1 MGHSVS
7 TLVEID
13 QRLQRGQVPSLDG
26 KFINATNIKAALQN
40 LEILGWHAGESVM
53 KEMDAIRTE
62 NNRKLQAQREE
73 IASLKKN
80 VNDLEN
86 TVKTLNED
94 HVDLS
99 NECSAMDAIRTE
111 NNRKL
116 QAQREEIA
124 SLKKNV
130 NELENTVKTLNEDHV
145 DLSNECS
152 AMNTAFEQIDQ
163 LLNKKRRKIPP
174 VIESGAFVDPS
185 RSQGRP
191 TTLVYE
197 QDGGD
202 DIDNASVGSFTVS
215 SLEGASRGLS
225 KHDLKEI
232 FSEKAKEAVESKAEA
247 VLE

>member
-53 KEMDAIRTE
+53 KE
-62 NNRKLQAQREE
+62 
-73 IASLKKN
+73 
-80 VNDLEN
+80 
-86 TVKTLNED
+86 
-94 HVDLS
+94 
-99 NECSAMDAIRTE
+99 MDAIRTE

>member
-80 VNDLEN
+80 VN
-86 TVKTLNED
+86 
-94 HVDLS
+94 
-99 NECSAMDAIRTE
+99 
-111 NNRKL
+111 
-116 QAQREEIA
+116 
-124 SLKKNV
+124 
-130 NELENTVKTLNEDHV
+130 ELENTVKTLNEDHV

-152 AMNTAFEQIDQ
+152 AMNTAFERIDQ
-163 LLNKKRRKIPP
+163 LLNNKRRKIPP

>member
-13 QRLQRGQVPSLDG
+13 QRLQRGQIPSIGG
-26 KFINATNIKAALQN
+26 KFINATNIKEALQN
-40 LEILGWHAGESVM
+40 LEILGWHEGKSV
-53 KEMDAIRTE
+53 R
-62 NNRKLQAQREE
+62 
-73 IASLKKN
+73 
-80 VNDLEN
+80 LE
-86 TVKTLNED
+86 
-94 HVDLS
+94 
-99 NECSAMDAIRTE
+99 MDAIRTE

-163 LLNKKRRKIPP
+163 LLNKKRRKTVPP

>member
-7 TLVEID
+7 TLLEID
-13 QRLQRGQVPSLDG
+13 QRLRRGLVPSIDG
-26 KFINATNIKAALQN
+26 KLINATNINAALLN
-40 LEILGWHAGESVM
+40 LEILRWHDAESVVL
-53 KEMDAIRTE
+53 EMDT
-62 NNRKLQAQREE
+62 
-73 IASLKKN
+73 
-80 VNDLEN
+80 
-86 TVKTLNED
+86 
-94 HVDLS
+94 
-99 NECSAMDAIRTE
+99 IRTE

-130 NELENTVKTLNEDHV
+130 NELENKIKTLNEDHV

-163 LLNKKRRKIPP
+163 LLNNKRRKTVPP

-185 RSQGRP
+185 RSQGSQ

-215 SLEGASRGLS
+215 SLEGAGHGLG

-232 FSEKAKEAVESKAEA
+232 FSKEAEEAVESKAEGA

>member
-13 QRLQRGQVPSLDG
+13 QRLQRGQIPSIGG
-26 KFINATNIKAALQN
+26 KFINATNIKEALQN
-40 LEILGWHAGESVM
+40 LEILGWHEGKSV
-53 KEMDAIRTE
+53 R
-62 NNRKLQAQREE
+62 
-73 IASLKKN
+73 
-80 VNDLEN
+80 LE
-86 TVKTLNED
+86 
-94 HVDLS
+94 
-99 NECSAMDAIRTE
+99 MDAIRTE

-152 AMNTAFEQIDQ
+152 AMNTAFERIDQ
-163 LLNKKRRKIPP
+163 LLNLNNKRRKIPP

>member
-7 TLVEID
+7 TLVDID

-26 KFINATNIKAALQN
+26 KFINATNINAALQN
-40 LEILGWHAGESVM
+40 LEILGWHARESVM
-53 KEMDAIRTE
+53 LEMDAIRTE
-62 NNRKLQAQREE
+62 NNRK
-73 IASLKKN
+73 S
-80 VNDLEN
+80 
-86 TVKTLNED
+86 
-94 HVDLS
+94 
-99 NECSAMDAIRTE
+99 
-111 NNRKL
+111 

-152 AMNTAFEQIDQ
+152 AMNTAFERIDQ
-163 LLNKKRRKIPP
+163 LLNLNNKRRKIPP

-215 SLEGASRGLS
+215 SLEGASRLLS

>member
-53 KEMDAIRTE
+53 KE
-62 NNRKLQAQREE
+62 
-73 IASLKKN
+73 
-80 VNDLEN
+80 
-86 TVKTLNED
+86 
-94 HVDLS
+94 
-99 NECSAMDAIRTE
+99 MDAIRTE

-232 FSEKAKEAVESKAEA
+232 FSEEAKKAVESKAEGA

>member
-26 KFINATNIKAALQN
+26 KFINATNINAALQN
-40 LEILGWHAGESVM
+40 LEILGWHARESVM
-53 KEMDAIRTE
+53 
-62 NNRKLQAQREE
+62 
-73 IASLKKN
+73 
-80 VNDLEN
+80 LE
-86 TVKTLNED
+86 
-94 HVDLS
+94 
-99 NECSAMDAIRTE
+99 MDAIRTE

-163 LLNKKRRKIPP
+163 LLNKKRRKNVPP

-202 DIDNASVGSFTVS
+202 DIDNASVGSFTLS
-215 SLEGASRGLS
+215 SLEGAGHGLG

-232 FSEKAKEAVESKAEA
+232 FSEEAKEAVESKAEA

>member
-7 TLVEID
+7 TLLEID
-13 QRLQRGQVPSLDG
+13 QRLRRGLVPSIDG
-26 KFINATNIKAALQN
+26 KLINATNINAALLN
-40 LEILGWHAGESVM
+40 LEILRWHDAESV
-53 KEMDAIRTE
+53 
-62 NNRKLQAQREE
+62 
-73 IASLKKN
+73 
-80 VNDLEN
+80 VLE
-86 TVKTLNED
+86 
-94 HVDLS
+94 
-99 NECSAMDAIRTE
+99 MDAIRTE

-130 NELENTVKTLNEDHV
+130 NELENKIKTLNEDHV

-163 LLNKKRRKIPP
+163 LLNNKRRKTVPP

-185 RSQGRP
+185 RSQGRQ

-215 SLEGASRGLS
+215 SLEGAGHGLG

-232 FSEKAKEAVESKAEA
+232 FSKEAEEAVESKAEGA

>member
-7 TLVEID
+7 TLLEID
-13 QRLQRGQVPSLDG
+13 QRLRRGLVPSIDG
-26 KFINATNIKAALQN
+26 KLINATNINAALLN
-40 LEILGWHAGESVM
+40 LEILRWHDAESV
-53 KEMDAIRTE
+53 
-62 NNRKLQAQREE
+62 
-73 IASLKKN
+73 
-80 VNDLEN
+80 VLE
-86 TVKTLNED
+86 
-94 HVDLS
+94 
-99 NECSAMDAIRTE
+99 MDAIRTE

-130 NELENTVKTLNEDHV
+130 NELENKIKTLNEDHV

-163 LLNKKRRKIPP
+163 LLNNKRRKTVPP
-174 VIESGAFVDPS
+174 VIESGALVDPS
-185 RSQGRP
+185 RSQGRQ

-215 SLEGASRGLS
+215 SLEGAGHGLG

-232 FSEKAKEAVESKAEA
+232 FSKEAEEAVESKAEGA

>member
-26 KFINATNIKAALQN
+26 KFINATNINAALQN
-40 LEILGWHAGESVM
+40 LEILGWHARESVM
-53 KEMDAIRTE
+53 
-62 NNRKLQAQREE
+62 
-73 IASLKKN
+73 
-80 VNDLEN
+80 LE
-86 TVKTLNED
+86 
-94 HVDLS
+94 
-99 NECSAMDAIRTE
+99 MDAIRTE

-215 SLEGASRGLS
+215 SLEGAGHGLG

>member
-26 KFINATNIKAALQN
+26 KFINATNINAALQN
-40 LEILGWHAGESVM
+40 LEILGWHARESVM
-53 KEMDAIRTE
+53 
-62 NNRKLQAQREE
+62 
-73 IASLKKN
+73 
-80 VNDLEN
+80 LE
-86 TVKTLNED
+86 
-94 HVDLS
+94 
-99 NECSAMDAIRTE
+99 MDAIRTE

-152 AMNTAFEQIDQ
+152 AMNTAFERIDQ
-163 LLNKKRRKIPP
+163 LLNLNNKRRKIPP

-215 SLEGASRGLS
+215 SLEGASRLLS

>member
-1 MGHSVS
+1 
-7 TLVEID
+7 
-13 QRLQRGQVPSLDG
+13 
-26 KFINATNIKAALQN
+26 
-40 LEILGWHAGESVM
+40 
-53 KEMDAIRTE
+53 MDAIRTE

-86 TVKTLNED
+86 K
-94 HVDLS
+94 
-99 NECSAMDAIRTE
+99 
-111 NNRKL
+111 
-116 QAQREEIA
+116 
-124 SLKKNV
+124 
-130 NELENTVKTLNEDHV
+130 VKTLNEDHV

>member
-40 LEILGWHAGESVM
+40 LEILGWHARESVM
-53 KEMDAIRTE
+53 
-62 NNRKLQAQREE
+62 
-73 IASLKKN
+73 
-80 VNDLEN
+80 LE
-86 TVKTLNED
+86 
-94 HVDLS
+94 
-99 NECSAMDAIRTE
+99 MDAIRTE

-152 AMNTAFEQIDQ
+152 AMNTAFERIDQ
-163 LLNKKRRKIPP
+163 LLNLNNKRRKIPP

>member
-26 KFINATNIKAALQN
+26 KFINATNINAALQN
-40 LEILGWHAGESVM
+40 LEILGWHEGKSV
-53 KEMDAIRTE
+53 R
-62 NNRKLQAQREE
+62 
-73 IASLKKN
+73 
-80 VNDLEN
+80 LE
-86 TVKTLNED
+86 
-94 HVDLS
+94 
-99 NECSAMDAIRTE
+99 MDAIRTE

-152 AMNTAFEQIDQ
+152 AMNTAFERIDQ
-163 LLNKKRRKIPP
+163 LLNLNNKRRKIPP

>member
-26 KFINATNIKAALQN
+26 KFINATNINAALQN
-40 LEILGWHAGESVM
+40 LEILGWHARESVM
-53 KEMDAIRTE
+53 LEMDAIRTE

-86 TVKTLNED
+86 K
-94 HVDLS
+94 
-99 NECSAMDAIRTE
+99 
-111 NNRKL
+111 
-116 QAQREEIA
+116 
-124 SLKKNV
+124 
-130 NELENTVKTLNEDHV
+130 VKTLNEDHV

>member
-13 QRLQRGQVPSLDG
+13 QRLQRGQIPSIGG
-26 KFINATNIKAALQN
+26 KFINATNINAALQN
-40 LEILGWHAGESVM
+40 LEILGWHARESVM
-53 KEMDAIRTE
+53 
-62 NNRKLQAQREE
+62 
-73 IASLKKN
+73 
-80 VNDLEN
+80 LE
-86 TVKTLNED
+86 
-94 HVDLS
+94 
-99 NECSAMDAIRTE
+99 MDAIRTE

-152 AMNTAFEQIDQ
+152 AMNTAFERIDQ
-163 LLNKKRRKIPP
+163 LLNLNNKRRKIPP

>member
-7 TLVEID
+7 TLVDID

-26 KFINATNIKAALQN
+26 KFINATNINAALQN
-40 LEILGWHAGESVM
+40 LEILGWHARESVM
-53 KEMDAIRTE
+53 LEMDAIRTE
-62 NNRKLQAQREE
+62 NNRK
-73 IASLKKN
+73 S
-80 VNDLEN
+80 
-86 TVKTLNED
+86 
-94 HVDLS
+94 
-99 NECSAMDAIRTE
+99 
-111 NNRKL
+111 

-130 NELENTVKTLNEDHV
+130 NELENTVKTLNKDHV

-163 LLNKKRRKIPP
+163 LLNKKRRKNVPP

-197 QDGGD
+197 QDGDGGD
-202 DIDNASVGSFTVS
+202 DIDNASVGSFTLS
-215 SLEGASRGLS
+215 SLEGAGHGLG

>member
-26 KFINATNIKAALQN
+26 KFINATNINAALQN
-40 LEILGWHAGESVM
+40 LEILGWHARESVM
-53 KEMDAIRTE
+53 
-62 NNRKLQAQREE
+62 
-73 IASLKKN
+73 
-80 VNDLEN
+80 LE
-86 TVKTLNED
+86 
-94 HVDLS
+94 
-99 NECSAMDAIRTE
+99 MDAIRTE

-152 AMNTAFEQIDQ
+152 AMNTAFERIDQ
-163 LLNKKRRKIPP
+163 LLNLNNKRRKIPP

>member
-7 TLVEID
+7 TLLEID
-13 QRLQRGQVPSLDG
+13 QRLRRGLVPSIDG
-26 KFINATNIKAALQN
+26 KLITATNIKAALLN
-40 LEILGWHAGESVM
+40 LEILGWHDGELVM
-53 KEMDAIRTE
+53 
-62 NNRKLQAQREE
+62 
-73 IASLKKN
+73 
-80 VNDLEN
+80 LE
-86 TVKTLNED
+86 
-94 HVDLS
+94 
-99 NECSAMDAIRTE
+99 MDAIRTE

-130 NELENTVKTLNEDHV
+130 NELENKVKTLNEDHV

-163 LLNKKRRKIPP
+163 LLNNKRRKTVPP

-185 RSQGRP
+185 RSQGSQ

-215 SLEGASRGLS
+215 SLEGAGHGLG

-232 FSEKAKEAVESKAEA
+232 FSKEAEEAVESKAEGA